1 MRDMYKRIIRCIPFM
16 MLGLLAAAI
25 NPGAFLAGQASV
37 LVPQLNAGQRTLG
50 ILPSQDQ
57 SQGADASAPAPKT
70 EERAHMDHK
79 PKHGGLFFMS
89 LDNFHHLEGVILPPA
104 TLRIYLYDDHTKPL
118 KAEETRKT
126 SGTVQIGDSDDAPKI
141 SFAPGKKKET
151 IEANLGDAVK
161 FPIDLTVLLRLPG
174 MSPDSKPELFN
185 FTFAKFTDEHGPG
198 SCRPMPSM
206 PNMHC

>member
-1 MRDMYKRIIRCIPFM
+1 MRLIPGVFVLAGGLALERGTIPGEKDPSKRIGIGSPKLLSICDSRPDGRAGSGQPFQC
-16 MLGLLAAAI
+16 
-25 NPGAFLAGQASV
+25 P
-37 LVPQLNAGQRTLG
+37 PQ
-50 ILPSQDQ
+50 
-57 SQGADASAPAPKT
+57 T